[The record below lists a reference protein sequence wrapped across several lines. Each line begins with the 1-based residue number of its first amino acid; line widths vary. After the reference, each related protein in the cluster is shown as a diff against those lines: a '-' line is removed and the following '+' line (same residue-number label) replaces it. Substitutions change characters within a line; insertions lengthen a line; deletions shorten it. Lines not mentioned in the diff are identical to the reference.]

1 MNRDDLYR
9 IWKAEKTDKAL
20 QRVPKSFYSEVSRL
34 VSDCK
39 TALAATGQDKILK
52 AISEKELKI
61 LQRLGTEIAET
72 RLKKIVEAALSRE
85 QVSIGML
92 AQEEAELAK
101 MIATHIGG
109 HYNFID
115 ELAQGELETPAPS
128 SKPVDVKLE
137 VVRFLSDFPA
147 IIGIDLKTYGP
158 FKAEDIATLP
168 RENASALINQGVA
181 KQVQYSE
188 GLATV
193 L

>member
-39 TALAATGQDKILK
+39 TALSATGQEKILK

-61 LQRLGTEIAET
+61 LRRLGTEIAET

-85 QVSIGML
+85 EVSIGML

-128 SKPVDVKLE
+128 SKPVEVKLE

-147 IIGIDLKTYGP
+147 IIGVDLKTYGP

>member
-1 MNRDDLYR
+1 MNRDNLYR

-20 QRVPKSFYSEVSRL
+20 QRVPKSFYSEVSGL

-39 TALAATGQDKILK
+39 TALAATGQDKTLK

-85 QVSIGML
+85 EVSIGML

-128 SKPVDVKLE
+128 SKPVEVKLE

-147 IIGIDLKTYGP
+147 IIGVDLKTYGP